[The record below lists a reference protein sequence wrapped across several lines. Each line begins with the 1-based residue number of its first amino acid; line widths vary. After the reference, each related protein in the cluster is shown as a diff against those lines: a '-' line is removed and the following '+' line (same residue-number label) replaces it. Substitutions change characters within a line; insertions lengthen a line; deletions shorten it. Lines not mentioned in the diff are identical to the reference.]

1 MENVIWT
8 YRHLILAS
16 YQPRVELSCDPA
28 WNLLL
33 LLLLLMI
40 YDDDD
45 DDDNDGFD
53 ICELQM

>member
-45 DDDNDGFD
+45 DGFD